1 MIAVTFATLM
11 LCLTQPAPAPA
22 SAPAPSAPAPSAP
35 APPAQPAPEKPAPEK
50 PAPAEPPLDWRSL
63 EAPLLTD
70 QLQLTSPKEFIR
82 AGEAYFD
89 HASPPRWIVFQ
100 AQYRPDPNRTVNS
113 PHFNIYIAKLKY
125 DPADPSTIIGIERPL
140 YISREGSSNTCA
152 WFLPPALGEEFA
164 GVLLYASTY
173 RDPEGLEGEGASGY
187 SRDRSRYAWQFPT
200 NMAVYTNN
208 ILPLWMDVTGKP
220 QSAAPEKYKNFLP
233 QKLFEAPTV
242 GGASGKPGY
251 MAECSW
257 SSDGRHVLY
266 TYVDP
271 ATKNPDLF
279 IYDLKLKEHVALTSA
294 AGYDGGPFFSPDG
307 QWICYRSDRK
317 GDNNLQL
324 FVAKLKKDD
333 PKDPARIT
341 GIEREIQLTNNESV
355 VNWAPFWHPS
365 GKSLVYASSKV
376 SHRNYEIFSIDFDP
390 AKDLDKKP
398 GDFITRRVTHATG
411 FDGLPAF
418 SADGKHL
425 IFTSQRGDNTE
436 SDPRPTSQVWIA
448 KWHEGSPAAQPTMQA
463 APEPKP
469 AADNPANP

>member
-1 MIAVTFATLM
+1 MIAASISVIA
-11 LCLTQPAPAPA
+11 LCLSQPATSTPPAAKPATAEPAPV
-22 SAPAPSAPAPSAP
+22 S
-35 APPAQPAPEKPAPEK
+35 
-50 PAPAEPPLDWRSL
+50 LDWKSL
-63 EAPLLTD
+63 EAPRLTD
-70 QLQLTSPKEFIR
+70 QVQLTLPKEFIR

-89 HASPPRWIVFQ
+89 HATPPRWIVFQ

-125 DPADPSTIIGIERPL
+125 DSKDASMIVGMEPPIF
-140 YISREGSSNTCA
+140 ISREGSSNTCA
-152 WFLPPALGEEFA
+152 WFPPPALGEEFA

-187 SRDRSRYAWQFPT
+187 SRDRGKYSWPFPT

-208 ILPLWMDVTGKP
+208 ILPLWADVTGKP
-220 QSAAPEKYKNFLP
+220 QSSAPGRYLKFLP
-233 QKLFEAPTV
+233 EKLFEAPKV
-242 GGASGKPGY
+242 GGASGQAGY

-271 ATKNPDLF
+271 VSKDPDIF
-279 IYDLKLKEHVALTSA
+279 VYDLTLKEHVAIVQA

-307 QWICYRSDRK
+307 NWICYRSDRK

-324 FVAKLKKDD
+324 YVAKLKKDD
-333 PKDPARIT
+333 AKDPSRIT
-341 GIEREIQLTNNESV
+341 GIEREIQLTDHESV

-365 GKSLVYASSKV
+365 GKQLVYASSKV

-390 AKDLDKKP
+390 AKDAEKKP
-398 GDFITRRVTHATG
+398 GDFITRRVTHADG

-425 IFTSQRGDNTE
+425 IFTSQRGPNSE
-436 SDPRPTSQVWIA
+436 NDPRPTSQVWVARWHAEAQDPRPGMSAGPAEAASQEGGA
-448 KWHEGSPAAQPTMQA
+448 K
-463 APEPKP
+463 K
-469 AADNPANP
+469 